1 VLPSNEEH
9 LKRAFE
15 FIAAT
20 GRRRIGLFGLSFKPG
35 TDDLRESPLVELAE
49 RLLGKGYDLRI
60 YDANVTLSR
69 LMGANREYIESRLPH
84 LGELLSNSVS
94 DVMAHAEV
102 CVIGCRDDAV
112 LAALAEPDERVIVDL
127 VRLPDAELRRER
139 PGYVG
144 LGW

>member
-1 VLPSNEEH
+1 
-9 LKRAFE
+9 
-15 FIAAT
+15 
-20 GRRRIGLFGLSFKPG
+20 
-35 TDDLRESPLVELAE
+35 
-49 RLLGKGYDLRI
+49 
-60 YDANVTLSR
+60 
-69 LMGANREYIESRLPH
+69 MGANREYIESRLPH

-112 LAALAEPDERVIVDL
+112 LAALDEQGERVIVDL
-127 VRLPDAELRRER
+127 VRLPDAELRRDR